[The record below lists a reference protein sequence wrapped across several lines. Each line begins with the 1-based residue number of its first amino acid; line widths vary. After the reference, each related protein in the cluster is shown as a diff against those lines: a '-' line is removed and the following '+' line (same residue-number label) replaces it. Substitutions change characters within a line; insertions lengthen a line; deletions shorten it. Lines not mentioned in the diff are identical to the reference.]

1 MAAKNGASD
10 AHRSRDRLGDII
22 FGTETPAGKTFDLIL
37 IIAILVS
44 VAVVMLESTEYFRTN
59 YGPLLTGLEWGF
71 TILFTVEYLMRL
83 YTAAR
88 PWRYARSFFGIVDLL
103 SIIPTY
109 ISYFFPGTQVLVA
122 IRTLRILRV
131 FRVLK
136 LVKFVREAGV
146 LGRAI
151 VASRHKII
159 VFLYTVLVLAVIV
172 GSLMYLIEGEEHGFT
187 SIPRSIYWAIV
198 TVTTVGYGDIT
209 PQTVAGQTLS
219 AFLMIMGY
227 AIIAVPTG
235 IVTTELARE
244 EMRSTARLMCRS
256 CNTEGHD
263 PDAAYCKF
271 CGEALI
277 NHLNAQRE

>member
-1 MAAKNGASD
+1 MAAKNSASD

-44 VAVVMLESTEYFRTN
+44 VAVVMLESTEYFRAN

-71 TILFTVEYLMRL
+71 TILFTVEYLLRL

-88 PWRYARSFFGIVDLL
+88 PFRYARSFFGIVDLL

-109 ISYFFPGTQVLVA
+109 ISYFFPGTQVLAA

-151 VASRHKII
+151 IASRHKII

-172 GSLMYLIEGEEHGFT
+172 GSLMYLLEGEEHGFT

-244 EMRSTARLMCRS
+244 EMRSTARLMCGS
-256 CNTEGHD
+256 CKTEGHD